1 MCSQIV
7 KTSSV
12 QRSLL
17 VTSNSAHES
26 DLLVALRR
34 ATSQRPD
41 LQFELTYLDLS
52 PTLDFFLNILQ
63 PRSSPFRLF
72 YRGVHC
78 TSSEHLITRSSL
90 LKSWAT
96 ATQIQTAPARFS

>member
-1 MCSQIV
+1 MRSQIV

-12 QRSLL
+12 QRLLL

-26 DLLVALRR
+26 DLFAALRR

-41 LQFELTYLDLS
+41 LQFELTYLDIS
-52 PTLDFFLNILQ
+52 PTLDFFQ

-78 TSSEHLITRSSL
+78 TSGEHVVTCSSL